1 MQKTENLPQGGRKDS
16 VLQKEEY
23 TVIDWIAIKTE
34 YINTGLCYEELAKK
48 YGISRAAVAK
58 HAAAEK
64 WRELRNEPREKTQ
77 SIAQLA
83 GKLIETTG
91 RAIDQL
97 EGNVDT
103 QKLKQLVS
111 SVKEL
116 KEIMKALPNSDDN
129 EQADHEALIHA
140 IREAGNAD

>member
-1 MQKTENLPQGGRKDS
+1 M
-16 VLQKEEY
+16 
-23 TVIDWIAIKTE
+23 IDWAAIKTE
-34 YINTGLCYEELAKK
+34 YINTGVCYRELAEKN
-48 YGISRAAVAK
+48 GISRAAVAK

-64 WRELRNEPREKTQ
+64 WRELRSAPQEKTQ
-77 SIAQLA
+77 SLAQLA
-83 GKLIETTG
+83 EKLIETTG

-116 KEIMKALPNSDDN
+116 KEIMKALPDSNDN
-129 EQADHEALIHA
+129 GQADHEALIQA

>member
-1 MQKTENLPQGGRKDS
+1 M
-16 VLQKEEY
+16 
-23 TVIDWIAIKTE
+23 IDWAAIKTE
-34 YINTGLCYEELAKK
+34 YINTGVCYRELAEKH
-48 YGISRAAVAK
+48 GISRAAVAK

-64 WRELRNEPREKTQ
+64 WRELRSAPQEKTQ
-77 SIAQLA
+77 SLAQLA
-83 GKLIETTG
+83 EKLIETTG

-116 KEIMKALPNSDDN
+116 KEIMKALPDSNDN
-129 EQADHEALIHA
+129 GQAEHEALIQA